1 MLALPIALGVGGL
14 QLLHEVGH
22 LLAALRSNVKIGF
35 PVAVPS
41 LQAHRFSHSR
51 SSQPLFSTSAA
62 APVIEPQPKAARR
75 ADTLLTGSHRSS
87 VFTAASPGC
96 SASRP
101 PAVRSSTSL
110 PPGLWWQVPPSPN
123 AATRLLAPV
132 LARAE
137 LAARA
142 RPRERPAARLTG
154 RPPLATACRRRLLAG
169 VASLAV
175 YLVGLVL
182 SFDLPPL
189 PAEPGALY
197 PVLPTALL
205 QSSLLLGTMAEA
217 ILPDLSSSQIVQLH
231 PLAVIGLL
239 ASQTCQYTQRE
250 FPSATWLVDGTYTH
264 AYAYQG
270 PVPYPM
276 PNTPCAPTRLHGRVA
291 QRSSVAACRAARRRP
306 PRDRGAGTGQPR
318 TGLNRARCRR
328 DSGHRTA
335 QGCRLHAPPPH
346 RRQQPRGPERASP
359 RALSNPAGKL
369 TIHSCR
375 CRRSGDCLGCRLVVA
390 GAPGVCRPSPRHAP
404 PHRHAPRCRHP
415 DARLSAAVDLFGRQ
429 PDFALLWPAG
439 HFLPARTGFAHGER
453 VHGVGSDATDRRRL
467 CVPLHAPHVVAVP
480 GRARVPC
487 CTAVSIEWHARTGPI
502 PIALLCAWGGGR
514 TCTYAHSHVSPCCSL
529 AARRLLGALSESISG
544 PWRASTRV

>member
-51 SSQPLFSTSAA
+51 SSQPLSSTGAA
-62 APVIEPQPKAARR
+62 APVTEPLPKAARR

-101 PAVRSSTSL
+101 LAVRSSTSL

-123 AATRLLAPV
+123 AVTRLLAPV

-142 RPRERPAARLTG
+142 RPRERPAARLPG

-239 ASQTCQYTQRE
+239 ASQTCQSTQRE
-250 FPSATWLVDGTYTH
+250 FPSATCLVDGTCTH
-264 AYAYQG
+264 AYAHKD
-270 PVPYPM
+270 PVSYPM
-276 PNTPCAPTRLHGRVA
+276 PTRPVHQPGFTGALLNALQLLPVGRLDGGRLATAALGQGSHVRVSIVPGVVVTAATAPRKVAVCTRLRHA
-291 QRSSVAACRAARRRP
+291 ATSSPGGLRARRHGP
-306 PRDRGAGTGQPR
+306 YPTQP
-318 TGLNRARCRR
+318 
-328 DSGHRTA
+328 
-335 QGCRLHAPPPH
+335 
-346 RRQQPRGPERASP
+346 
-359 RALSNPAGKL
+359 
-369 TIHSCR
+369 
-375 CRRSGDCLGCRLVVA
+375 
-390 GAPGVCRPSPRHAP
+390 
-404 PHRHAPRCRHP
+404 
-415 DARLSAAVDLFGRQ
+415 
-429 PDFALLWPAG
+429 
-439 HFLPARTGFAHGER
+439 
-453 VHGVGSDATDRRRL
+453 
-467 CVPLHAPHVVAVP
+467 
-480 GRARVPC
+480 
-487 CTAVSIEWHARTGPI
+487 
-502 PIALLCAWGGGR
+502 
-514 TCTYAHSHVSPCCSL
+514 
-529 AARRLLGALSESISG
+529 ES
-544 PWRASTRV
+544 

>member
-51 SSQPLFSTSAA
+51 SSQPLFSTGAA

-231 PLAVIGLL
+231 PLAVVGLL

-335 QGCRLHAPPPH
+335 QGCRLHAPPPR

-369 TIHSCR
+369 TIPSCR

-390 GAPGVCRPSPRHAP
+390 GETEEIITAGPVSAKATGCCRVQLRS
-404 PHRHAPRCRHP
+404 
-415 DARLSAAVDLFGRQ
+415 L
-429 PDFALLWPAG
+429 
-439 HFLPARTGFAHGER
+439 
-453 VHGVGSDATDRRRL
+453 RRKW
-467 CVPLHAPHVVAVP
+467 
-480 GRARVPC
+480 
-487 CTAVSIEWHARTGPI
+487 EQ
-502 PIALLCAWGGGR
+502 
-514 TCTYAHSHVSPCCSL
+514 
-529 AARRLLGALSESISG
+529 
-544 PWRASTRV
+544 